1 MLISPY
7 KKYFFSFIRSLFK
20 WNVRCCHSY
29 RKKYYS
35 GFTGIWY
42 YENLH
47 GDPHE
52 SLCVTWRLYFSRCY
66 GYRLPFKYCKLS
78 RKVLQKQNEFWTST
92 YAAVY
97 LFCYHHFPY
106 FFRLLFGNIRQVSAL
121 KNTLKE
127 AGITDTTFIADKGF
141 YTENNINVLEDKDL
155 NTSSR

>member
-1 MLISPY
+1 MLPFLQ
-7 KKYFFSFIRSLFK
+7 KKVLFR
-20 WNVRCCHSY
+20 VY
-29 RKKYYS
+29 R
-35 GFTGIWY
+35 
-42 YENLH
+42 NLVLLE
-47 GDPHE
+47 PPWWPTWKP
-52 SLCVTWRLYFSRCY
+52 LCNMKIVFSRCY